1 MKLLIDAG
9 NTRMKWQLLA
19 GEKVVESGFGTLG
32 DDDVSRHWLPWAG
45 SIERIA
51 ISTVISE
58 GKREHLQL
66 SLEATYDVPVVFH
79 WAESRR
85 GKLVNAY
92 AEVHRMGADRWH
104 AMCGGWRVTGG
115 GGFAV
120 VDAGSAITV
129 DYVASSGQHLGG
141 YILPGKQMM
150 LRSLQQDAARIG
162 FDSLDAEQS
171 APGTSTT
178 ECVQHGLVWL
188 REAMVARIARDC
200 GHFGLDRTLVTGGDA
215 AGLIGAGL
223 PAIHDPYL
231 VLNGLAAVDEEWAL
245 Q

>member
-9 NTRMKWQLLA
+9 NTRVKWQLLA
-19 GEKVVESGFGTLG
+19 SEGVLKSGHSTLG
-32 DDDVSRHWLPWAG
+32 MEGIFQQWAP

-58 GKREHLQL
+58 DRRRQLQAG
-66 SLEATYDVPVVFH
+66 LEAVCHAPVVFH

-92 AEVHRMGADRWH
+92 TDVDRMGADRWH
-104 AMCGGWRVTGG
+104 AMCGGWLATGG
-115 GGFAV
+115 GGYVV

-129 DYVASSGQHLGG
+129 DYVARSGAHLGG

-150 LRSLQQDAARIG
+150 LRSLKQDAARVG
-162 FDSLDAEQS
+162 FDSLEAEQGS
-171 APGTSTT
+171 PGASTT

-188 REAMVARIARDC
+188 REAMVARIHQDC
-200 GHFGLDRTLVTGGDA
+200 RHFGLDQVLVTGGDA
-215 AGLIGAGL
+215 SGLIAAGLS
-223 PAIHDPYL
+223 AIHDPHL
-231 VLNGLAAVDEEWAL
+231 VLNGLAAVDGEWEPE
-245 Q
+245 